1 MPQEETK
8 MALSV
13 QLTEVIKGLADIKKN
28 MEDFRQ
34 EVKQDLALLKSDIRK
49 EICRQNSLVRR
60 A

>member
-49 EICRQNSLVRR
+49 EIQDELR
-60 A
+60 AL